1 MSILIRAYAERDAD
15 AVVALSLRAWAP
27 VFESFETVLGED
39 IYRRVY
45 PDWLASQER
54 DVRQTCADHAAT
66 TWVAVADGVPAG
78 FVTVVMNPEA
88 RSGDIEMVAVDPAHQ
103 RKGIGDALIGHAVE
117 WMRGAGATVAGVVT
131 GGDPGHGPARRAYEK
146 AGFTALPLMRYYRAL

>member
-1 MSILIRAYAERDAD
+1 MPITIRAYAVGDAD
-15 AVVALSLRAWAP
+15 AVVALSMRAWAP
-27 VFESFETVLGED
+27 VFASFESVLGAD

-54 DVRQTCADHAAT
+54 DVRQACTTHAAT
-66 TWVAVADGVPAG
+66 TWVADLGGAPAG
-78 FVTVVMNPEA
+78 FVTVVLNPQA

-103 RKGIGDALIGHAVE
+103 RRGIGDALIGHAVDR
-117 WMRGAGATVAGVVT
+117 MRAAGATVAGVVT

-146 AGFTALPLMRYYRAL
+146 AGFTALPLVRYYRAL